1 MSESHWRLAMKAI
14 RDPRRAVLRL
24 VLRSRLRKLDVEQ
37 ERADLLDFLSGSFH
51 VDAAGLLE
59 EYRGSEFRRWF
70 QERREALEG
79 FPGPYRLGTTGSF
92 GCEAMY
98 LLVRAARPKRLV
110 ETGVL
115 YGGSTAHVL
124 AALDRNGEGELHSI
138 ELGRDEREPTHDFF
152 VPAELKSR
160 WDLIIGD
167 SRQALPDLLRRCGR
181 IDMFHHDSLH
191 TWDHMTWEFE
201 TALPYLAEGGVLSSD
216 DVLNPPSLMGIFRPN
231 PFHAFCERAGLGY
244 RTFNNLG
251 VAVRGSRLER
261 PAGEDRAELVAH
273 SDGRGSWTR

>member
-1 MSESHWRLAMKAI
+1 VKAV

-37 ERADLLDFLSGSFH
+37 ERARLLDFLSSRFQ
-51 VDAAGLLE
+51 VDAAALLE

-70 QERREALEG
+70 QARREALER
-79 FPGPYRLGTTGSF
+79 FPGPYRFGTTGSF

-98 LLVRAARPKRLV
+98 LLVRAARPACLV

-124 AALDRNGEGELHSI
+124 AALDRNGRGELHSI

-152 VPAELKSR
+152 VPADLKSR
-160 WDLIIGD
+160 WNLIIGD
-167 SRQALPDLLRRCGR
+167 SRQALPELLRRCGR

-201 TALPYLAEGGVLSSD
+201 TALPYLAEGAILSSD
-216 DVLNPPSLMGIFRPN
+216 DVLNPPSLGGIFRPN
-231 PFHAFCERAGLGY
+231 PFQAFCERAGLGY

-251 VAVRGSRLER
+251 IAVRGGPLDHDATQES
-261 PAGEDRAELVAH
+261 AELTAH
-273 SDGRGSWTR
+273 GAGRESWTR